1 MNISKENI
9 DSLNAVLKVE
19 LLAADY
25 QERVATVLAD
35 YRKTADM
42 PGFRKGK
49 VPMGVVKKRY
59 GIPVKVEEINKI
71 ISDSITKYIIILFY

>member
-1 MNISKENI
+1 MNISKQNI
-9 DSLNAVLKVE
+9 DSLNAILKIE
-19 LLAADY
+19 LSLTDY
-25 QERVATVLAD
+25 QERVDAVLAD

-59 GIPVKVEEINKI
+59 GITDKVEEINKI
-71 ISDSITKYIIILFY
+71 YTTENIVFNNY

>member
-1 MNISKENI
+1 MNISKQNI
-9 DSLNAVLKVE
+9 DSLNAILKIE
-19 LLAADY
+19 LSRADY
-25 QERVATVLAD
+25 QDRVDTVLAN

-59 GIPVKVEEINKI
+59 GIPVKVEEIN
-71 ISDSITKYIIILFY
+71 L

>member
-1 MNISKENI
+1 MNISKQNI
-9 DSLNAVLKVE
+9 DSLNAILKIE
-19 LLAADY
+19 LSLADY
-25 QERVATVLAD
+25 QDRVDNVLAN

-49 VPMGVVKKRY
+49 GPMGVVKKRY

-71 ISDSITKYIIILFY
+71 ISAIKGE